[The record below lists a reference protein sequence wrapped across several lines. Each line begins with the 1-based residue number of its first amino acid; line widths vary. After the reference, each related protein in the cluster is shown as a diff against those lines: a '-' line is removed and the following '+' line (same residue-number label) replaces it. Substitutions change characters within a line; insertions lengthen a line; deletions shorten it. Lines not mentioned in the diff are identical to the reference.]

1 MYRIAAVPS
10 PTSPA
15 FRPRATRTRS
25 RRAAGAVHPNPRSS
39 SAHARPRS
47 PRGASAACLNA
58 AKRGGALPAN
68 GDLVSAPPSRAGADV
83 GGVNCVVAFHVVSA
97 ALSMPSIFS
106 STSRAGPATPSQ
118 GMTGQS
124 SGPVVDARRP
134 RAALVA
140 RCPRPSRPPTRPA
153 RGRSRV
159 HEHNGRS
166 SPRRRH
172 QRAIAQIPPPERSPP
187 IEISSENGPTKSLE
201 ALPRTFMHVYG
212 GPPPCLFSVP
222 SLDQSDRNVPQRWWF
237 GCLAKGHGH
246 CPSAPGGGATC
257 SCRRWTSLVLRPGAR
272 TWSSSSSETRIK
284 ATQRRFRRK
293 SWLSFTIARRF
304 AGRRLLHRGC
314 IMGHLRRTRSADG
327 GRATYTC

>member
-15 FRPRATRTRS
+15 FRHRTRS

-68 GDLVSAPPSRAGADV
+68 GDRLGASFEGADV

-153 RGRSRV
+153 RGRSRPSTSTPGGRRQD
-159 HEHNGRS
+159 EGANGQSRRS
-166 SPRRRH
+166 RRPSDRH
-172 QRAIAQIPPPERSPP
+172 RSRSRQRAGRRSRWRRYRARLC
-187 IEISSENGPTKSLE
+187 TFME
-201 ALPRTFMHVYG
+201 ALLHA
-212 GPPPCLFSVP
+212 CFSVP

-272 TWSSSSSETRIK
+272 TWFSSSSETMIK
-284 ATQRRFRRK
+284 CHQRRFRRK
-293 SWLSFTIARRF
+293 S
-304 AGRRLLHRGC
+304 
-314 IMGHLRRTRSADG
+314 
-327 GRATYTC
+327 

>member
-1 MYRIAAVPS
+1 MPQMYRIAAVPS

-15 FRPRATRTRS
+15 FRHPDSIAAGGGCCTPQSAFKQRTRTPAVASRCKRS
-25 RRAAGAVHPNPRSS
+25 MPQRGEARRCSPGER
-39 SAHARPRS
+39 RPRL
-47 PRGASAACLNA
+47 GASFE
-58 AKRGGALPAN
+58 
-68 GDLVSAPPSRAGADV
+68 GADV

-124 SGPVVDARRP
+124 AGPVVDARRP

-293 SWLSFTIARRF
+293 SWLSFTIARRY

-327 GRATYTC
+327 GRATYKC